1 MVSSDEQSSQ
11 RIMKSMHMKKSNVKA
26 PPSSKKN
33 SSFSVKYSHDS
44 KGEQR
49 ASKKKKV
56 NGKV

>member
-1 MVSSDEQSSQ
+1 
-11 RIMKSMHMKKSNVKA
+11 MKKSNVKA